1 VTASRGVA
9 ACYLKPG
16 QRGRALITSERVTK
30 QYPEGTVAADRPGL
44 EVPPGKTARARSGRI
59 EAHVIDCGPGVPET
73 DRDKMFAPFQR
84 LSDTGSTTGA
94 RPGLAVSR
102 GLTEA
107 MRGNLQP
114 AQTPGG
120 GLTMTMSLSA
130 APRPTRAHLPGC
142 RPRGRAGS

>member
-1 VTASRGVA
+1 
-9 ACYLKPG
+9 
-16 QRGRALITSERVTK
+16 LITSERVTK
-30 QYPEGTVAADRPGL
+30 QYPEGTVAADRLGL

-59 EAHVIDCGPGVPET
+59 EARVIDCGPGVPET

-94 RPGLAVSR
+94 GPGVAVS
-102 GLTEA
+102 
-107 MRGNLQP
+107 
-114 AQTPGG
+114 G